1 MIILPIVELQKK
13 NAYFFNILK
22 NVKKITYGTRIETII
37 WVKLQ
42 TEEILEIW

>member
-1 MIILPIVELQKK
+1 MIILPIVELQK
-13 NAYFFNILK
+13 NSIFFNILK
-22 NVKKITYGTRIETII
+22 NVKMITYGTRIETII